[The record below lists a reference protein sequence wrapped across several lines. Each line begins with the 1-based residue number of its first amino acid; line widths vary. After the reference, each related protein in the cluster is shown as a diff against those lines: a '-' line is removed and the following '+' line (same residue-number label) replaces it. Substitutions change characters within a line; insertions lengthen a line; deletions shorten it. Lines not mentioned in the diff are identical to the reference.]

1 MVRTDKLFLKITAIA
16 SFTTV
21 LTTFLLWLLPK
32 FYTVSGQTV
41 SDISLATDPFYM
53 TRLWVNFLHIP
64 LALTAY
70 FGFVYSL
77 RKRELAKV
85 GLGMIWFLIW
95 GLIELLGVSGLILMV
110 NNTWRKAYHSAS
122 GQAQE
127 LLQLQID
134 YYLSFWDSMFFVLL
148 VAFLLGTACFGWA
161 TWKGRGLEKIL
172 SYLFWLA
179 VPLTLLVI
187 FSRYLG
193 LTWAGSL
200 VAIVYPVLQPI
211 SRGLLGTYLWKNAKY
226 DQY

>member
-1 MVRTDKLFLKITAIA
+1 MRTDKLFLKITALA
-16 SFTTV
+16 SFATV

-32 FYTVSGQTV
+32 FYTISGQTV
-41 SDISLATDPFYM
+41 EDLTLASDPFYM
-53 TRLWVNFLHIP
+53 TRLWINFFHIP
-64 LALTAY
+64 LALAAY

-95 GLIELLGVSGLILMV
+95 GLVEMLGVSGLILMV
-110 NNTWRKAYHSAS
+110 NNTWRKAYATSSA
-122 GQAQE
+122 QAQE
-127 LLQLQID
+127 VLQLQIEH
-134 YYLSFWDSMFFVLL
+134 YLSLWDSMFFVLL
-148 VAFLLGTACFGWA
+148 AAFMLGTACFGWA

-179 VPLTLLVI
+179 VPLTLLI
-187 FSRYLG
+187 ILSRYAG
-193 LTWAGSL
+193 QTWAGAI
-200 VAIVYPVLQPI
+200 VAILYPLLQPI